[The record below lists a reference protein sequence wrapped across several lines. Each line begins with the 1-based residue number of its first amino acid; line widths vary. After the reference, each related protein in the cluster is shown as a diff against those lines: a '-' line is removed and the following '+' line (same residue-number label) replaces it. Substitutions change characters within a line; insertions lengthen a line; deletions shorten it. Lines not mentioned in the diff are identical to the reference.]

1 MNETCDRHSSARA
14 QARIILYPS
23 LGELY
28 LCRHCLKGFEKNY
41 KGDEYYIAY
50 APMEV

>member
-14 QARIILYPS
+14 AARIILYPS

-28 LCRHCLKGFEKNY
+28 FCNHCLHAFEKAY
-41 KGDEYYIAY
+41 EGKEFYIAY